1 MSKKSKGASEAS
13 EVTQA
18 QPEAKGLGSDQNQ
31 AIETGQGAA
40 ASAAHLAQAPT
51 LAGHPIEDSSAPNA
65 GDSTATPQ
73 SEQAQVGGEPIAP
86 PPGLA
91 LTSALVDAGYR
102 EVALPSGPIS
112 YTPPDDL
119 CIEGADD
126 IGPGEDAILCNG
138 PGTPELAIAYEVL
151 IDAPPELIEKIA
163 TERPD
168 VRRLHGVRQVGPT
181 KWSVVVETAKTVEK
195 LEISL

>member
-86 PPGLA
+86 PPGWTLHGALA
-91 LTSALVDAGYR
+91 DCGFR
-102 EVALPSGPIS
+102 EVAAPSGPIS
-112 YTPPDDL
+112 YTPPDV
-119 CIEGADD
+119 DD

-151 IDAPPELIEKIA
+151 IDAPPELVEKIA
-163 TERPD
+163 TERTD
-168 VRRLHGVRQVGPT
+168 VRRLHGVRQVGPA

>member
-1 MSKKSKGASEAS
+1 MSKKSKGAAEAP

-40 ASAAHLAQAPT
+40 ESAAHLAHAPT

-102 EVALPSGPIS
+102 EVALPSGLIS
-112 YTPPDDL
+112 YTPSDV
-119 CIEGADD
+119 DD

-151 IDAPPELIEKIA
+151 IDAPPELVEKIA
-163 TERPD
+163 TERTD
-168 VRRLHGVRQVGPT
+168 VRRLHGVRQVGPA

>member
-1 MSKKSKGASEAS
+1 MSKKSKGAAEAP

-18 QPEAKGLGSDQNQ
+18 QPEAKGLDSDQNQ
-31 AIETGQGAA
+31 AIETGQGATE
-40 ASAAHLAQAPT
+40 SAAHLAHAPN
-51 LAGHPIEDSSAPNA
+51 LAGHPLEDSSAPNA
-65 GDSTATPQ
+65 GDATPTG
-73 SEQAQVGGEPIAP
+73 EQAQVGGESIAP

-91 LTSALVDAGYR
+91 SIDALLEQAGFQS
-102 EVALPSGPIS
+102 VASTDGPHTFEPSES
-112 YTPPDDL
+112 DSEHEL
-119 CIEGADD
+119 
-126 IGPGEDAILCNG
+126 GPGEDAILCNG

-151 IDAPPELIEKIA
+151 IDTPQELIEKIA